1 MPQDLIRLNADLI
14 TNYIA
19 GGFFFSIVLLNLK
32 YKKLG
37 IESRK
42 FTAKGPFGKVGTVP
56 LNDYIGCENSRMEKA
71 S

>member
-1 MPQDLIRLNADLI
+1 MPQRSPMPQDLIRLNADLI

-19 GGFFFSIVLLNLK
+19 GGAFFSIVLLDLK

-42 FTAKGPFGKVGTVP
+42 FTAKGH
-56 LNDYIGCENSRMEKA
+56 MEKG